1 MNTDFLNPKFI
12 RYFLSVAD
20 KGKFLSASKD
30 LNISQP
36 SLTRAIQIL
45 ETNFK
50 KKLFLRSKKGV
61 KLTKEG
67 EIFYLNAKAILSFN
81 HSVLTNINENEIE
94 EKKTSKE
101 FISFGFARYLT
112 STHKENLLYLVKKN
126 FKNKKIKI
134 IEAGSNTLN
143 KMIYE
148 NKLDFAIST
157 IPEFKEGIQKTFLY
171 NDPFCVVFYKGHHF
185 QEMKEISLEEIK
197 AEPNY
202 IFRNGCEFFYYNYK
216 LNKKGIIDFKIIDE
230 IIVNR
235 KKKGKHRDVIYT
247 NSNSTAAHCI
257 KAGLGVAIMPESVAV
272 DQKLF
277 FRLISKPSL
286 SREIY
291 LINRNEN
298 TLSDKLDSKIL
309 KSALWL

>member
-1 MNTDFLNPKFI
+1 MKMKL
-12 RYFLSVAD
+12 
-20 KGKFLSASKD
+20 
-30 LNISQP
+30 
-36 SLTRAIQIL
+36 
-45 ETNFK
+45 K
-50 KKLFLRSKKGV
+50 K
-61 KLTKEG
+61 
-67 EIFYLNAKAILSFN
+67 
-81 HSVLTNINENEIE
+81 
-94 EKKTSKE
+94 KKTSKE

-298 TLSDKLDSKIL
+298 TFSDKLDNKIL

>member
-298 TLSDKLDSKIL
+298 TFSDKLDNKIL

>member
-12 RYFLSVAD
+12 KIFFKVAD
-20 KGKFLSASKD
+20 KGNFLSAGKD

-36 SLTRAIQIL
+36 SLTRAVQIL
-45 ETNFK
+45 ETNLK

-81 HSVLTNINENEIE
+81 DKVLTNINENETE

-101 FISFGFARYLT
+101 VISFGFARYLA
-112 STHKENLLYLVKKN
+112 SAHKENLLYLVKKN
-126 FKNKKIKI
+126 FKDKTIKL
-134 IEAGSNTLN
+134 IEAESNTLN

-148 NKLDFAIST
+148 KKLDFAIST
-157 IPEFKEGIQKTFLY
+157 IPEFKEGIEKKFLY
-171 NDPFCVVFYKGHHF
+171 DEPFCVAFYKGHHF

-216 LNKKGIIDFKIIDE
+216 LNNKGIIDFKMIYEMII
-230 IIVNR
+230 NR
-235 KKKGKHRDVIYT
+235 KKNV
-247 NSNSTAAHCI
+247 N
-257 KAGLGVAIMPESVAV
+257 LEM
-272 DQKLF
+272 
-277 FRLISKPSL
+277 
-286 SREIY
+286 
-291 LINRNEN
+291 
-298 TLSDKLDSKIL
+298 
-309 KSALWL
+309 

>member
-20 KGKFLSASKD
+20 KGNFLSAGKD

-36 SLTRAIQIL
+36 SLTRAVQIL
-45 ETNFK
+45 ETNLK

-81 HSVLTNINENEIE
+81 DKVLTNINENETE

-101 FISFGFARYLT
+101 VISFGFARYLA
-112 STHKENLLYLVKKN
+112 SIHKENLLYLVKKN
-126 FKNKKIKI
+126 FKDKTIKL
-134 IEAGSNTLN
+134 IEAESNTLN

-148 NKLDFAIST
+148 KKLDFAIST

-171 NDPFCVVFYKGHHF
+171 DDPFCVAFYKGHHF

-216 LNKKGIIDFKIIDE
+216 LNKKGIIDFKMIDE
-230 IIVNR
+230 MIINR
-235 KKKGKHRDVIYT
+235 KKNGKLRDVIYT
-247 NSNSTAAHCI
+247 DSNSTAAHCI
-257 KAGLGVAIMPESVAV
+257 KAGLGIAIMPESVAV

-277 FRLISKPSL
+277 FRLLSKPSL
-286 SREIY
+286 TREIH

-298 TLSDKLDSKIL
+298 TYKNKIDSQIF

>member
-1 MNTDFLNPKFI
+1 MGF
-12 RYFLSVAD
+12 Y
-20 KGKFLSASKD
+20 
-30 LNISQP
+30 Q
-36 SLTRAIQIL
+36 
-45 ETNFK
+45 
-50 KKLFLRSKKGV
+50 KKLK
-61 KLTKEG
+61 T
-67 EIFYLNAKAILSFN
+67 IL
-81 HSVLTNINENEIE
+81 IGI
-94 EKKTSKE
+94 
-101 FISFGFARYLT
+101 
-112 STHKENLLYLVKKN
+112 
-126 FKNKKIKI
+126 
-134 IEAGSNTLN
+134 
-143 KMIYE
+143 
-148 NKLDFAIST
+148 
-157 IPEFKEGIQKTFLY
+157 IQKTFLY

-298 TLSDKLDSKIL
+298 TFSDKLDNKIL

>member
-81 HSVLTNINENEIE
+81 HRVLTIINENEIE

-298 TLSDKLDSKIL
+298 TFSDKLDNKIL